1 MTGKA
6 GKSRTRFLAWVRDRW
21 KGPDMSVC
29 FYQNAQPIWQS
40 FWSNLW
46 LSRNKP
52 QIAQQFWCPICSPCV
67 PIGVYVGMFVHRG
80 IKTLTCLG
88 SQMGEGENTFVGKP
102 IDLP

>member
-6 GKSRTRFLAWVRDRW
+6 GKSWTRFLAWVRDRW